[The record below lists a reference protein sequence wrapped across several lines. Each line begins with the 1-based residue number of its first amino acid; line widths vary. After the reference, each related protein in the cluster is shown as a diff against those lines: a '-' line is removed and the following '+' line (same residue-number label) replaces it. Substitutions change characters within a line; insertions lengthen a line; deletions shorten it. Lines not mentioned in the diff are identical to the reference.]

1 MTTICTLLKDSQLP
15 DSPSARLDTELL
27 LAAAMGKPRSF
38 LRTWPE
44 RIVPREANERFDDW
58 IARRRNGEP
67 VAYILGHQ
75 GFWSLDLEVAPHTLI
90 PRPDTELLVETALAT
105 LAADTATVLD
115 LGTGTGA
122 IALALASER
131 PLWTVTAVDRVEEAV
146 ALAERNRQRLLLE
159 NVEVRRSHW
168 FSALDGRRF
177 RMIVGNP
184 PYIPAS
190 DPHLSEGDVRFE
202 PKSALVAGSDGLDD
216 IRQIVAQAPRH
227 LLDEGWLLLEHGYD
241 QGAAVRELLG
251 ARGFAG
257 YIRCATS
264 AATSGSHSDNGHAE
278 RRGTAALQSPDPA
291 GAGRRRG
298 PAAPEAQPRTDRRSW
313 RPGFAGGAVP
323 GRGRVGELH
332 LADFDTVDLTNLQ
345 RQVIHD
351 GASVGIGKVE
361 SAMRRLG
368 ALNPQIRLVSHSAA
382 LDEDSLDAAVA
393 AVDLV
398 LDCTDNFATREAVNV
413 ACVRAG
419 KPLVSGAAIRLEGQ
433 LSVFDTRRDASPCY
447 HCLYGH
453 GSEAELTCSEA
464 GVIGPLVGLV
474 GSLQALEALKLLAG
488 FGEPLVGRLLLVD
501 ALGTRFRELRVRRD
515 PSCAVCGQRHGG

>member
-1 MTTICTLLKDSQLP
+1 M
-15 DSPSARLDTELL
+15 
-27 LAAAMGKPRSF
+27 
-38 LRTWPE
+38 
-44 RIVPREANERFDDW
+44 
-58 IARRRNGEP
+58 
-67 VAYILGHQ
+67 AYILGHQ

-257 YIRCATS
+257 VHTLRDL
-264 AATSGSHSDNGHAE
+264 GGNE
-278 RRGTAALQSPDPA
+278 RIT
-291 GAGRRRG
+291 
-298 PAAPEAQPRTDRRSW
+298 
-313 RPGFAGGAVP
+313 
-323 GRGRVGELH
+323 
-332 LADFDTVDLTNLQ
+332 
-345 RQVIHD
+345 
-351 GASVGIGKVE
+351 
-361 SAMRRLG
+361 LG
-368 ALNPQIRLVSHSAA
+368 QW
-382 LDEDSLDAAVA
+382 
-393 AVDLV
+393 
-398 LDCTDNFATREAVNV
+398 
-413 ACVRAG
+413 AC
-419 KPLVSGAAIRLEGQ
+419 
-433 LSVFDTRRDASPCY
+433 
-447 HCLYGH
+447 
-453 GSEAELTCSEA
+453 
-464 GVIGPLVGLV
+464 
-474 GSLQALEALKLLAG
+474 
-488 FGEPLVGRLLLVD
+488 
-501 ALGTRFRELRVRRD
+501 
-515 PSCAVCGQRHGG
+515 